1 MIPRYSRQEINE
13 IWSET
18 KTYDYWLDIELAF
31 LRALEDLEKVPSGT
45 YQKIKEKASFKVER
59 IHELEK
65 DLQHDILAFLTCLSE
80 SINSEESRYVHL
92 GLTSSD
98 IKDTALNLA
107 IKDSGSILIKGFN
120 ELIEALKLKALE
132 YKGVPCIARSHGIHA
147 EPTSFGLKL
156 LNFYVDIRRSRDN
169 FSKALEDIRVGMFSG
184 AVGTYA
190 NTEPVIEE
198 LTCKYLGLKPVEIST
213 QVISRDLYASLVNS
227 LAVAA
232 TCIEKISVEIRHLQR
247 TEVLEVEEPF
257 YEKQKGSSAMPH
269 KRNPWKSEN
278 LSGLARLMRAYASAC
293 LEDIVLWHERDMSH
307 SAVERVALVDSLI
320 VMDFM
325 LSRITTIIRE
335 LNVYPQNMLK
345 NLNSFGGVVFSQ
357 KVLLKLID
365 KGLLR
370 ENAYGIMQGLAKAAW
385 NKEDGDFKKLVMESS
400 DVNSLLTSEEI
411 EACFDYKQDLKHE
424 EFIFQRV
431 LGGIV

>member
-1 MIPRYSRQEINE
+1 MIPRYSRQEITK
-13 IWSET
+13 IWSEEQ
-18 KTYDYWLDIELAF
+18 TYQYWLDIELAA
-31 LRALEDLEKVPSGT
+31 LRALEDLAKVPSST
-45 YQKIKEKASFKVER
+45 YEKIKTKASFNIER

-65 DLQHDILAFLTCLSE
+65 DLQHDILAFLTCVSE
-80 SINSEESRYVHL
+80 TINSEESRYVHL

-107 IKDSGSILIKGFN
+107 IRDSGIIIDKGFN
-120 ELIEALKLKALE
+120 ELLETLKSKALE
-132 YKGVPCIARSHGIHA
+132 YKGVPCVARSHGIHA

-156 LNFYVDIRRSRDN
+156 LNFYADIERSRKN
-169 FSKALEDIRVGMFSG
+169 FNLALEDLRLGMFSG

-190 NTEPVIEE
+190 NTEPAIEE
-198 LTCKYLGLKPVEIST
+198 YACKYLNLKPVNIST
-213 QVISRDLYASLVNS
+213 QVISRDLYAHLVNS

-232 TCIEKISVEIRHLQR
+232 TCVEKIAVEIRHLQR
-247 TEVLEVEEPF
+247 TEVLELEEPF

-307 SAVERVALVDSLI
+307 SAVERVALVDALI
-320 VMDFM
+320 LMDFM
-325 LSRITTIIRE
+325 LNRIAIIIKE
-335 LNVYPQNMLK
+335 LNVYPQNMMK
-345 NLNSFGGVVFSQ
+345 NLNSFGGVIFSQ

-370 ENAYGIMQGLAKAAW
+370 EDAYAIMQRLAKQAW
-385 NKEDGDFKKLVMESS
+385 NKEDGDFKNLVKQADEVLSHLNL
-400 DVNSLLTSEEI
+400 DEI
-411 EACFDYKQDLKHE
+411 ESCFDYQQDLNYE
-424 EFIFQRV
+424 DFIFQRV
-431 LGGIV
+431 LGISS

>member
-1 MIPRYSRQEINE
+1 MIPRYSRQEISE

-31 LRALEDLEKVPSGT
+31 LRALEDLGKVPSCT
-45 YQKIKEKASFKVER
+45 YQKVKEKASFKVER

-107 IKDSGSILIKGFN
+107 IKDSGVILLRGFD
-120 ELIEALKLKALE
+120 ELVEALKLKAFE

-198 LTCKYLGLKPVEIST
+198 LTCKYLGLKSVEIST

-307 SAVERVALVDSLI
+307 SAVERVALVDSLV

-325 LSRITTIIRE
+325 LSRIATIIRE

-370 ENAYGIMQGLAKAAW
+370 ETAYGIMQGLAKAAW

-400 DVNSLLTSEEI
+400 DVNSLLSSDEI

-431 LGGIV
+431 LGAIV

>member
-1 MIPRYSRQEINE
+1 MIPRYSRQEITK
-13 IWSET
+13 IWSEEQ
-18 KTYDYWLDIELAF
+18 TYQYWLDIEFAA
-31 LRALEDLEKVPSGT
+31 LRALEDLAKVASGT
-45 YQKIKEKASFKVER
+45 YEKIKTKASFSIER

-65 DLQHDILAFLTCLSE
+65 DIQHDILAFLTCLSE

-107 IKDSGSILIKGFN
+107 IRDSGMIIDKGFN
-120 ELIEALKLKALE
+120 ELLEALKSKALE
-132 YKGVPCIARSHGIHA
+132 YKGVPCVARSHGIHA

-156 LNFYVDIRRSRDN
+156 LNFYADIERSRKN
-169 FSKALEDIRVGMFSG
+169 FNLALEDLRLGMFSG

-190 NTEPVIEE
+190 NTEPAIEE
-198 LTCKYLGLKPVEIST
+198 YACRYLSLKPVNIST
-213 QVISRDLYASLVNS
+213 QVISRDIYAHLVNS

-232 TCIEKISVEIRHLQR
+232 TCVEKIAVEIRHLQR
-247 TEVLEVEEPF
+247 TEVLELEEPF

-307 SAVERVALVDSLI
+307 SAVERVALVDALI
-320 VMDFM
+320 LMDFM
-325 LSRITTIIRE
+325 LNRIAIIIKE
-335 LNVYPQNMLK
+335 LNVYPKNMMK
-345 NLNSFGGVVFSQ
+345 NLNSFGGVIFSQ

-370 ENAYGIMQGLAKAAW
+370 EDAYAIMQKLAKQAW
-385 NKEDGDFKKLVMESS
+385 NKEDGDFK
-400 DVNSLLTSEEI
+400 NSVKQADEILAHLNLDEI
-411 EACFDYKQDLKHE
+411 ESCFDYQQDLKYE
-424 EFIFQRV
+424 DFIFQRV
-431 LGGIV
+431 LGSSS